1 MARSRDHL
9 RSPSRFSRFSFTVE
23 NSLTSK
29 ETGCLS
35 DSMDMCD
42 ELDGFSTDYQR
53 NQLAGNWPALEMFF
67 FRISRYNCILTY
79 ITYNLPIALPLPLGI
94 PFYSVLVSNSDS
106 IITSIKDLHEYT

>member
-1 MARSRDHL
+1 
-9 RSPSRFSRFSFTVE
+9 
-23 NSLTSK
+23 
-29 ETGCLS
+29 
-35 DSMDMCD
+35 MDMCD